1 MDKIQQNKVEIENLK
16 FEAEK
21 AEREGDYGKV
31 AEIRYGKLQALDKE
45 IEDTQKQLRDMQG
58 DKAMIKEEVDA
69 EDIADVVSRWTGIPV
84 SKMLQSEKD
93 KLLHLE
99 EELHQRVIGQD
110 EAIEAVADA
119 VRRSRA
125 GLQDPKRPIGS
136 FIFLGTTGVGGQL
149 TEAIRRKPYSV
160 VLFDEIEKAHPD
172 VFNILLQVLD
182 DGRLTDNKGRVVNF
196 KNTIII
202 MTSNMGS
209 SYIQSQMEKLHG
221 SNKEEVI
228 EETKKEVMNML
239 KKTIR
244 PEFLNRIDETIMF
257 LPLNEKEIKQIV
269 LLQIKGVQKML
280 AENGVE
286 LKLTEGALDFLSQV
300 GYDPEFGARP
310 VKRAIQRYLLN
321 DLSKKLLSQ
330 EVDRSKAITV
340 DAGGDGLVF
349 RN

>member
-1 MDKIQQNKVEIENLK
+1 M
-16 FEAEK
+16 
-21 AEREGDYGKV
+21 
-31 AEIRYGKLQALDKE
+31 
-45 IEDTQKQLRDMQG
+45 
-58 DKAMIKEEVDA
+58 
-69 EDIADVVSRWTGIPV
+69 
-84 SKMLQSEKD
+84 
-93 KLLHLE
+93 
-99 EELHQRVIGQD
+99 
-110 EAIEAVADA
+110 
-119 VRRSRA
+119 
-125 GLQDPKRPIGS
+125 
-136 FIFLGTTGVGGQL
+136 

-209 SYIQSQMEKLHG
+209 SYIQSQMEKLNG

-257 LPLNEKEIKQIV
+257 LPLTENEIRQIV
-269 LLQIKGVQKML
+269 LLQIKSVQKML

-286 LKLTEGALDFLSQV
+286 LEMTDAALNFLSQV

-321 DLSKKLLSQ
+321 DLSKQILAEK
-330 EVDRSKAITV
+330 ITKDNQIV
-340 DAGGDGLVF
+340 IDVKDDHIVF
-349 RN
+349 TNK